1 VPEAHPQLTL
11 PTIAYITNQFP
22 SAVEWY
28 VVEEIRELRR
38 RGVRVIPCS
47 SRKVDEA
54 TLPADLRELAL
65 ETLYLE
71 PPKWRSLLRA
81 LLVCLPQF
89 RSIAEWTIA
98 GLFESSE
105 PTMRRART
113 LLYTWLG
120 VYYGLLLRDRGVEH
134 IHVHHGYFSAWVAMV
149 AARMLEIPFSMTL
162 HGSDLLMHA
171 AHMNTKLRE
180 CEFCITVSEFNREHI
195 YAHYPAVDRHKVLVQ
210 RLGVEIPANFS
221 KKSGHAP
228 GANRVPVLLA
238 VGRLHAV
245 KNHVFLLQACFL
257 LRECGVRF
265 RCLIVGDGPERAK
278 LEFLIR
284 ELKIAD
290 VVTMVG
296 HVPHD
301 DIAEYYDAADL
312 VVLTSHSEGIPL
324 VLMEAM
330 AHGKIVLAPSITGIP
345 ELVAAGKTGFLYAA
359 GDLEQFV
366 WQVEQICKSLSALGS
381 IGRTAREHIR
391 QNFDQH
397 KNLAKFADVFMQKIA
412 HGDRSHA
419 DENFVLQQ
427 I

>member
-1 VPEAHPQLTL
+1 LATV
-11 PTIAYITNQFP
+11 AYITNQFP
-22 SAVEWY
+22 STVEWY

-47 SRKVDEA
+47 SRKVDAA

-65 ETLYLE
+65 ETIYLE
-71 PPKWRSLLRA
+71 PLKWRSVLRA
-81 LLVCLPQF
+81 LLDCLLQF
-89 RSIAEWTIA
+89 RSIAEWTVA
-98 GLFESSE
+98 VLFESSE
-105 PTMRRART
+105 PAMRRART
-113 LLYTWLG
+113 LLHTWLG
-120 VYYGLLLRDRGVEH
+120 IYYALLLRDRGVEQ
-134 IHVHHGYFSAWVAMV
+134 IHVHHGYFSSWIAMV
-149 AARMLEIPFSMTL
+149 AARMLGIPFSMTL
-162 HGSDLLMHA
+162 HGSDLLMDA

-195 YAHYPAVDRHKVLVQ
+195 YAHYPTVDRNKVSVQ
-210 RLGVEIPANFS
+210 RLGVEIPANSS
-221 KKSGHAP
+221 KKRVHAP

-238 VGRLHAV
+238 VGRLHPV
-245 KNHVFLLQACFL
+245 KNHVFLLRACFL

-278 LEFLIR
+278 LEFLIH

-301 DIAEYYDAADL
+301 DIAEYYDAAD
-312 VVLTSHSEGIPL
+312 VVLLTSHSEGIPL

-345 ELVAAGKTGFLYAA
+345 ELVEAGKTGFLYAA

-381 IGRTAREHIR
+381 IGRAAREHIL
-391 QNFDQH
+391 QNFDQQ
-397 KNLAKFADVFMQKIA
+397 KNLAKFADVFMQRIA